1 MPTAHQTRKQ
11 AIMDAAARRIIQYGY
26 DKTTIGDVADAIGLN
41 RALVYGYFKS
51 KDDVLEA
58 LIKREMRK
66 YGELWFEHLM
76 ADPKGG
82 TVASI
87 YRSIAY
93 ALKNNPFM
101 AAIVT
106 RDEGTFGK
114 YLRKPGNIFEGM
126 QSQNIGSGLLQS
138 LQDAGAIR
146 QDVNLPAVTH
156 IMNTLA
162 NNMVGPVHT
171 GQGGPSY
178 EELLET
184 IAEMFDRMLT
194 PDDGGNIEAGKQVL
208 RQLASEAKTFFDQM
222 DAPSKD
228 HDLP

>member
-1 MPTAHQTRKQ
+1 MSNISHSRKQ
-11 AIMDAAARRIIQYGY
+11 ALLDTAARLIIQHGY
-26 DKTTIGDVADAIGLN
+26 DKTTISDVADAIGLN

-51 KDDVLEA
+51 KDDLLAA
-58 LIKREMRK
+58 LIRREMRK

-114 YLRKPGNIFEGM
+114 YLRRPGNIFEGR
-126 QSQNIGSGLLQS
+126 QAQNISKDLLQS
-138 LQDAGAIR
+138 LQNAGAIR
-146 QDVNLPAVTH
+146 QGVNLPAVMH
-156 IMNTLA
+156 IMDVLA
-162 NNMVGPVHT
+162 NDLVTHSKTAPA
-171 GQGGPSY
+171 PSY

-184 IAEMFDRMLT
+184 IAEMFDRLLT
-194 PDDGGNIEAGKQVL
+194 PEDGGNIDAGKKVL
-208 RQLASEAKTFFDQM
+208 RQFALEARGFFDEM
-222 DAPSKD
+222 EPPSEEG
-228 HDLP
+228 

>member
-1 MPTAHQTRKQ
+1 MTYDPQTRKQ
-11 AIMDAAARRIIQYGY
+11 AILDAAAKLIIQYGY
-26 DKTTIGDVADAIGLN
+26 DKTTIGDVADTIGLN

-51 KDDVLEA
+51 KDELLAE
-58 LIKREMRK
+58 LIKREMLK
-66 YGELWFEHLM
+66 YGQLWFDHLM

-114 YLRKPGNIFEGM
+114 YLRKPGNIFEGRS
-126 QSQNIGSGLLQS
+126 SQTIAGGLLKA
-138 LQDAGAIR
+138 LQDAGTIR
-146 QDVNLPAVTH
+146 QGVNVQTINYIMDV
-156 IMNTLA
+156 LA
-162 NNMVGPVHT
+162 NDLVSSSRKTSSP
-171 GQGGPSY
+171 PY

-194 PDDGGNIEAGKQVL
+194 PEDGGNIEAGKEVL
-208 RQLASEAKTFFDQM
+208 RQFAIDATVFFDQ
-222 DAPSKD
+222 PNTLEKD
-228 HDLP
+228 ESLR

>member
-1 MPTAHQTRKQ
+1 MNTTHRTRKQ
-11 AIMDAAARRIIQYGY
+11 AILDAAARLIIQFGY

-51 KDDVLEA
+51 KDDILEA
-58 LIKREMRK
+58 LIKREMRS

-76 ADPKGG
+76 ADPHGG

-93 ALKNNPFM
+93 ALRNNPFM

-126 QSQNIGSGLLQS
+126 QTQNIGSGLLQS
-138 LQDAGAIR
+138 LQDVGAIR
-146 QDVNLPAVTH
+146 QDINILAVTH
-156 IMNTLA
+156 IMDSLA
-162 NNMVGPVHT
+162 NTMVGPVDT
-171 GQGGPSY
+171 RSGAPSY

-184 IAEMFDRMLT
+184 IAEMFDRLLT
-194 PDDGGNIEAGKQVL
+194 PADGGNLEAGKQVL
-208 RQLASEAKTFFDQM
+208 RQLASEAKTFLDQV
-222 DAPSKD
+222 DDPSKD
-228 HDLP
+228 LA

>member
-1 MPTAHQTRKQ
+1 MSHISQLRKQ
-11 AIMDAAARRIIQYGY
+11 ALLDAAARLIIQHGY

-51 KDDVLEA
+51 KDDLLAA
-58 LIKREMRK
+58 LIRREMRK

-114 YLRKPGNIFEGM
+114 YLRRPGNIFEGR
-126 QSQNIGSGLLQS
+126 QAQNISKDLLQS
-138 LQDAGAIR
+138 LQNAGAIR
-146 QDVNLPAVTH
+146 QGVNIPTVMHIMDVLANDMVTH
-156 IMNTLA
+156 SKTA
-162 NNMVGPVHT
+162 SA
-171 GQGGPSY
+171 PSY

-184 IAEMFDRMLT
+184 IAEMFDRLLT
-194 PDDGGNIEAGKQVL
+194 PEDGGNREAGKKVL
-208 RQLASEAKTFFDQM
+208 HQFALEARGFLDEMDPPSEEG
-222 DAPSKD
+222 
-228 HDLP
+228 